1 MFYTART
8 KRPILI
14 SPGYGAGWSTWAH
27 DPEAATAALT
37 YQPLIDAV
45 LRGDKIGED
54 HPAVVSFLESLGPDA
69 YFYCGGLRD
78 ITVAY
83 VEGDFD
89 VNEYDGS
96 ESVTCHGG
104 SNRTEV

>member
-1 MFYTART
+1 MFYTAPT

-14 SPGYGAGWSTWAH
+14 SPGFGAGWSTWAREP
-27 DPEAATAALT
+27 DVATASLT

-45 LRGDKIGED
+45 LRGEEITED
-54 HPAVVSFLESLGPDA
+54 HPAFVSFIESLGPDA
-69 YFYCGGLRD
+69 YFYAGGLRD
-78 ITVAY
+78 LTVVY

-96 ESVTCHGG
+96 ESVTHHATT
-104 SNRTEV
+104 SRTEV